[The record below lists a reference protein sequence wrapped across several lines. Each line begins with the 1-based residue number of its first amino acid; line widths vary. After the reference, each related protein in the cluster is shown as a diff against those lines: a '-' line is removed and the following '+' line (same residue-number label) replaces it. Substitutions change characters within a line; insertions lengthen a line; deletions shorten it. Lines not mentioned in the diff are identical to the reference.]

1 MGKAFPK
8 SRRGMLVMITR
19 TAGILVLLAALGCSR
34 AAILN
39 IDGSSTVFPITEAM
53 AEEFQKEHGEF
64 RVTVGV
70 SGTGGGFKKFC
81 NGELDIVAAS
91 RPIKPIEVDACGR
104 DDIDYIELPIAF
116 DGLAIVV
123 NPENDWVDNLT
134 VDELREIWM
143 PDSTIAEWSDI
154 LPGWPDRDIILVGAD
169 TNSGTFDYFTK
180 AIVGEE
186 GASRPDYTASADD
199 NVLVRAVAG
208 EKFALGHFG
217 FAFYVENSDD
227 LKLVPVDPGTGP
239 VTPSLETIMD
249 GTYSPLSRPLFIYVN
264 NEAAQR
270 PEVQTFVRF
279 YLSTE
284 NTNVVR
290 EVGYVPLPE
299 RIYELVR
306 QRFQQRITGSV
317 FGGEGSRV
325 GVSIE
330 HVLEGR

>member
-1 MGKAFPK
+1 MQGLPK
-8 SRRGMLVMITR
+8 HRRDILVMITR
-19 TAGILVLLAALGCSR
+19 TAGILLLLAALGCSR
-34 AAILN
+34 GAILN
-39 IDGSSTVFPITEAM
+39 IDGSSTVFSITEAM

-81 NGELDIVAAS
+81 NGEIDIVAAS
-91 RPIKPIEVDACGR
+91 RPIKPVEVDACDR
-104 DDIDYIELPIAF
+104 DDIEYIELPVAF

-123 NPENDWVDNLT
+123 NPENDWVDDLT
-134 VDELREIWM
+134 VDELRQIWM
-143 PDSTIAEWSDI
+143 PGSTIEEWSDI
-154 LPGWPDRDIILVGAD
+154 RPGWPDRDITLVGAD

-180 AIVGEE
+180 ATVGEE

-208 EKFALGHFG
+208 EKYALGYLG
-217 FAFYVENSDD
+217 FAYYAENRDD
-227 LKLVPVDPGTGP
+227 LKLVPVDPGTGAVAP
-239 VTPSLETIMD
+239 ARKTIMD
-249 GTYSPLSRPLFIYVN
+249 GTYSPLSRPLFIYVS

-270 PEVQTFVRF
+270 AEVQTFVRF

-284 NTNVVR
+284 NASLIR
-290 EVGYVPLPE
+290 EVRYVPLPE
-299 RIYELVR
+299 RIYGLVR
-306 QRFQQRITGSV
+306 QRFEQRIAGSV
-317 FGGEGSRV
+317 FGGDGSRV